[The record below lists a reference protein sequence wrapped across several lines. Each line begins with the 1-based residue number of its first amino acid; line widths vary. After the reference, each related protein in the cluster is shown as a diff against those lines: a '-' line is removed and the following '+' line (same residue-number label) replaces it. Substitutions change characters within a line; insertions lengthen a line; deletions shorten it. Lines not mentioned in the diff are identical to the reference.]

1 MADSPLGNTMHASRL
16 PLQISE
22 RKTLL
27 ILMDGVLVNIAT
39 LAALWLGARRSGWP
53 FTSEFLLSRSY
64 WFLGLTALYFILAL
78 VNDCYSL
85 KIASDALS
93 SALALFK
100 TTALMLVVYFFL
112 YFLAE
117 PSTLQTYWPRH
128 IVGFYGLL
136 SIPLLSL
143 WRWLYIVIFT
153 APHFRRRALIVGAGW
168 AGQTIAQAI
177 HDNLS
182 VNYEIVGFIDDDP
195 RKQGQTIEGVPVLG
209 NHHKLVALAEEMG
222 ISEIV
227 LSITK
232 DLSGDVF
239 QAIMDCNER
248 GIQITPMPILYEQ
261 ATGRVAVEH
270 VGNNWFVVLPMDGVS
285 AFSPFML
292 LKRLADVIV
301 SAFGLALLLVLL
313 PFVALAIYLESPG
326 PIFYSQERVG
336 RAGRPIQLIKL
347 RSMVPGAEQEGQPK
361 WAEQNDERVTRVG
374 RFLRRTRLDEL
385 PQFLNVLR
393 GEMSLIGP
401 RPERPEF
408 VAELQKCIPFYR
420 SRLAVRPGLTG
431 WAQINYHY
439 GSSAEDALI
448 KLQYDLYY
456 IKRQSL
462 YLDLLIL
469 LKTIGVVLSFQG
481 T

>member
-1 MADSPLGNTMHASRL
+1 MNSSRL

-27 ILMDGVLVNIAT
+27 ILMDGVLVNVAILT
-39 LAALWLGARRSGWP
+39 ALWLGARRSGWP
-53 FTSEFLLSRSY
+53 FTLEFLLSRFY
-64 WFLGLTALYFILAL
+64 WLLGLTALYFILAP
-78 VNDCYSL
+78 VNDCYNL
-85 KIASDALS
+85 RVASDALS
-93 SALALFK
+93 SAFALFK
-100 TTALMLVVYFFL
+100 TTALMLVAYFIL

-117 PSTLQTYWPRH
+117 PRTLQTYWPRH
-128 IVGFYGLL
+128 IVGFYGLA
-136 SIPLLSL
+136 SVPLLSL
-143 WRWLYIVIFT
+143 WRWLYIVVFT
-153 APHFRRRALIVGAGW
+153 TPQFRRRALIVGAGW
-168 AGQTIAQAI
+168 AGRTIAQAI

-182 VNYEIVGFIDDDP
+182 ADYEIVGFIDDAP
-195 RKQGQTIEGVPVLG
+195 CKHSQTIEGIPVLG
-209 NHHKLVALAEEMG
+209 NHSQLVALVEEMG

-232 DLSGDVF
+232 DMNGDMF

-261 ATGRVAVEH
+261 MTGRVAVEH
-270 VGNNWFVVLPMDGVS
+270 VGNNWLVVLPIDGVS

-301 SAFGLALLLVLL
+301 SLFGLALLLALL
-313 PFVALAIYLESPG
+313 PFVALAVYLESPG

-336 RAGRPIQLIKL
+336 RAGRPFRLIKL
-347 RSMVPGAEQEGQPK
+347 RSMVPYAEQDGQPR
-361 WAEQNDERVTRVG
+361 WAGKNDQRVTRVG

-385 PQFLNVLR
+385 PQCLNVLR
-393 GEMSLIGP
+393 GEMSLVGP

-408 VAELQKCIPFYR
+408 VGELQKRIPFYR

-439 GSSAEDALI
+439 GSSVDDALV

-456 IKRQSL
+456 IKHKSL

-469 LKTIGVVLSFQG
+469 LKTVGVVLSFQG

>member
-1 MADSPLGNTMHASRL
+1 MGPSRL

-27 ILMDGVLVNIAT
+27 ILMDGVLVTVAIV
-39 LAALWLGARRSGWP
+39 AALWLGAQRSGWS
-53 FTSEFLLSRSY
+53 FSSQLLAERFY
-64 WFLGLTALYFILAL
+64 WFGLIILYFILAS
-78 VNDCYSL
+78 VNDGYNL
-85 KIASDALS
+85 KVAADVFP
-93 SALALFK
+93 SAFTILKVTVEIL
-100 TTALMLVVYFFL
+100 LVYLVVYFL
-112 YFLAE
+112 SPPRSL
-117 PSTLQTYWPRH
+117 PRH
-128 IVGFYGLL
+128 VMGFFSLICPSLL
-136 SIPLLSL
+136 LI
-143 WRWLYIVIFT
+143 WRWLYIVVFT
-153 APHFRRRALIVGAGW
+153 ARQFRRRALIVGAGW
-168 AGQTIAQAI
+168 AGRTIARAI

-182 VNYEIVGFIDDDP
+182 ADYEIAGFIDDDP
-195 RKQGQTIEGVPVLG
+195 HKQGQTIEGIPVLG
-209 NHHKLVALAEEMG
+209 NYSKLVTLARGMD

-227 LSITK
+227 LAITK
-232 DLSGDVF
+232 DLRGDMF

-261 ATGRVAVEH
+261 MTGRVAVEH
-270 VGNNWFVVLPMDGVS
+270 VGNNWLIVLPVNGVS
-285 AFSPFML
+285 AFSPYML
-292 LKRLADVIV
+292 LKRLADVIA
-301 SAFGLALLLVLL
+301 SALGLAFLLVLL

-326 PIFYSQERVG
+326 PIFYSQKRMG
-336 RAGRPIQLIKL
+336 RAGRTFELIKL
-347 RSMVPGAEQEGQPK
+347 RSMVPHAEQDGQPR
-361 WAEQNDERVTRVG
+361 WAGKNDKRVTRVG
-374 RFLRRTRLDEL
+374 RFLRRIRLDEL
-385 PQFLNVLR
+385 PQCFNVLR

-408 VAELQKCIPFYR
+408 VSELQKRIPFYR

-439 GSSAEDALI
+439 GSSVDDALI

>member
-1 MADSPLGNTMHASRL
+1 MHSSRL

-27 ILMDGVLVNIAT
+27 ILVDGVLVNIAT
-39 LAALWLGARRSGWP
+39 LAALWLGARRSGWL
-53 FTSEFLLSRSY
+53 FSGHLLAERFY
-64 WFLGLTALYFILAL
+64 WFAGLTILYLVLAS
-78 VNDCYSL
+78 VNDGYNL
-85 KIASDALS
+85 KAAADFFP
-93 SALALFK
+93 SAFAILK
-100 TTALMLVVYFFL
+100 VTAEILLIYLLVYFL
-112 YFLAE
+112 SPPGSL
-117 PSTLQTYWPRH
+117 PRH
-128 IVGFYGLL
+128 MMGFFSLICPSLL
-136 SIPLLSL
+136 LP
-143 WRWLYIVIFT
+143 WRWIYIVVFT
-153 APHFRRRALIVGAGW
+153 APQFRRRALIIGAGW
-168 AGQTIAQAI
+168 AGRTIAQAI

-182 VNYEIVGFIDDDP
+182 ADYEIVGFIDDDP
-195 RKQGQTIEGVPVLG
+195 HKQGQTIEGVPVLG

-232 DLSGDVF
+232 DLSGDMF

-336 RAGRPIQLIKL
+336 RAGRTFQLIKL

-385 PQFLNVLR
+385 PQCLNMLR

-439 GSSAEDALI
+439 GSSVEDALI

-469 LKTIGVVLSFQG
+469 LKTISVVLSFQG

>member
-1 MADSPLGNTMHASRL
+1 MHSSRL

-27 ILMDGVLVNIAT
+27 ILMDGTLVNIAI
-39 LAALWLGARRSGWP
+39 LVALWLGARRSGWS
-53 FTSEFLLSRSY
+53 FTSEFLLSRFY
-64 WFLGLTALYFILAL
+64 WFLGLTALYFILAP
-78 VNDCYSL
+78 VNNCFNL
-85 KIASDALS
+85 KVASDALS
-93 SALALFK
+93 SAFALFK
-100 TTALMLVVYFFL
+100 TTALMLVAYFIL

-117 PSTLQTYWPRH
+117 PRTLQTYWPRH
-128 IVGFYGLL
+128 IVGFYGLV
-136 SIPLLSL
+136 SVPLLSL
-143 WRWLYIVIFT
+143 WRWLYIVVFT
-153 APHFRRRALIVGAGW
+153 APQFRRKALIVGAGW
-168 AGQTIAQAI
+168 AGRTIAQAI

-182 VNYEIVGFIDDDP
+182 VDYEIVGFIDDDP
-195 RKQGQTIEGVPVLG
+195 RKQGQTIEGIPVLG
-209 NHHKLVALAEEMG
+209 NHSKLVALAEKMG
-222 ISEIV
+222 ISEII
-227 LSITK
+227 LAITRNMRGSM
-232 DLSGDVF
+232 L

-248 GIQITPMPILYEQ
+248 GVQITPMPILYEQ
-261 ATGRVAVEH
+261 MTGRMAVEH
-270 VGNNWFVVLPMDGVS
+270 VGDNWLVVLPIDGVS

-301 SAFGLALLLVLL
+301 SLIGLAFLLAAL

-336 RAGRPIQLIKL
+336 RAGRTFRLIKL
-347 RSMVPGAEQEGQPK
+347 RSMIPDAEQDGQPR
-361 WAEQNDERVTRVG
+361 WAEENDERVTRVG
-374 RFLRRTRLDEL
+374 RFLRCTKLDEL
-385 PQFLNVLR
+385 PQCLNVLR

-408 VAELQKCIPFYR
+408 VAELQKRIPFYR

-439 GSSAEDALI
+439 GSSVEDALV

-456 IKRQSL
+456 IKHQSL

-469 LKTIGVVLSFQG
+469 LKTIGVVLSLRD

>member
-1 MADSPLGNTMHASRL
+1 MRSSRL

-27 ILMDGVLVNIAT
+27 ILIDGVLVNVAI
-39 LAALWLGARRSGWP
+39 LIALWLGARRSGWP
-53 FTSEFLLSRSY
+53 FTSELLLSRFY
-64 WFLGLTALYFILAL
+64 WFLGLTALYFILAP
-78 VNDCYSL
+78 VNDCYNL
-85 KIASDALS
+85 KVASDTLS
-93 SALALFK
+93 SAFALFK

-117 PSTLQTYWPRH
+117 PNTLPAYWPRH
-128 IVGFYGLL
+128 IVGFYGLV
-136 SIPLLSL
+136 SIPLLSF
-143 WRWLYIVIFT
+143 WRWLYTVVFT
-153 APHFRRRALIVGAGW
+153 APQFRRRALIVGAGR
-168 AGQTIAQAI
+168 AGRTIVQAI
-177 HDNLS
+177 NDNLLAD
-182 VNYEIVGFIDDDP
+182 YEIVGFIDDDP
-195 RKQGQTIEGVPVLG
+195 HKQRQTIGGIPILG
-209 NHHKLVALAEEMG
+209 NHNNLVALAEEMG

-227 LSITK
+227 LAITRNIR
-232 DLSGDVF
+232 GDMF

-261 ATGRVAVEH
+261 MTGRVAVEH
-270 VGNNWFVVLPMDGVS
+270 VDDNWLVVLPIDGVS
-285 AFSPFML
+285 TFSPFML
-292 LKRLADVIV
+292 LKRLADIIV
-301 SAFGLALLLVLL
+301 SLVGLAFLLAVL
-313 PFVALAIYLESPG
+313 PFAALAIYLESHG

-336 RAGRPIQLIKL
+336 RAGRIFQLIKL
-347 RSMVPGAEQEGQPK
+347 RSMVPYAEQDGQPR
-361 WAEQNDERVTRVG
+361 WAEENDKRVTRVG

-385 PQFLNVLR
+385 PQCLNVLR

-408 VAELQKCIPFYR
+408 VAELQKRIPFYR
-420 SRLAVRPGLTG
+420 SRLAIRPGLTG
-431 WAQINYHY
+431 WAQVNYHY
-439 GSSAEDALI
+439 GSSVEAALV

-456 IKRQSL
+456 IKHKSL

>member
-1 MADSPLGNTMHASRL
+1 MCSSRL

-27 ILMDGVLVNIAT
+27 ILVDGVLVNIAT
-39 LAALWLGARRSGWP
+39 LAALWLGARRSGWL
-53 FTSEFLLSRSY
+53 FSGQLLAERFY
-64 WFLGLTALYFILAL
+64 WFAGLTILYLILAS
-78 VNDCYSL
+78 VNDGYNL
-85 KIASDALS
+85 KAAADFFP
-93 SALALFK
+93 SAFAILKVTVEIL
-100 TTALMLVVYFFL
+100 LVYLLVYFL
-112 YFLAE
+112 SPPGSL
-117 PSTLQTYWPRH
+117 PRH
-128 IVGFYGLL
+128 MMGFFSLICPSLL
-136 SIPLLSL
+136 LP
-143 WRWLYIVIFT
+143 WRWLYIVVFT
-153 APHFRRRALIVGAGW
+153 APQFRRRALIVGAGW
-168 AGQTIAQAI
+168 AGRTIAQTV

-182 VNYEIVGFIDDDP
+182 ADYEIVGFIDDDP
-195 RKQGQTIEGVPVLG
+195 RKRGQTIEGIPVLG

-232 DLSGDVF
+232 DLSGDMF

-248 GIQITPMPILYEQ
+248 GIQITPMPVLYERV
-261 ATGRVAVEH
+261 TGRVAVEH
-270 VGNNWFVVLPMDGVS
+270 VGDNWFVVLPMDGVS
-285 AFSPFML
+285 AFNPFMF
-292 LKRLADVIV
+292 LKRLADVTV
-301 SAFGLALLLVLL
+301 SAFGLALLLALL
-313 PFVALAIYLESPG
+313 PFVALAVYLESPG

-336 RAGRPIQLIKL
+336 RAGRTFRLLKL
-347 RSMVPGAEQEGQPK
+347 RSMVPGAEQEGQPR

-385 PQFLNVLR
+385 PQCLNVLR

-408 VAELQKCIPFYR
+408 VADLQKRIPFYR

-439 GSSAEDALI
+439 GSSVEDALV

>member
-1 MADSPLGNTMHASRL
+1 MRSSRL

-27 ILMDGVLVNIAT
+27 IVMDGVLVN
-39 LAALWLGARRSGWP
+39 AAILVALRLGALRSGWA
-53 FTSEFLLSRSY
+53 FTSELLISRFY
-64 WFLGLTALYFILAL
+64 WFLGLTALYFILAP
-78 VNDCYSL
+78 VNDCYNL
-85 KIASDALS
+85 KVASDALS
-93 SALALFK
+93 SAFALFK
-100 TTALMLVVYFFL
+100 TTALMLVVYFSL

-117 PSTLQTYWPRH
+117 PSTLPAYWPRH
-128 IVGFYGLL
+128 IVGFYGLV
-136 SIPLLSL
+136 SVPLLSL
-143 WRWLYIVIFT
+143 WRWLYIVVFT
-153 APHFRRRALIVGAGW
+153 APQFRRRALIVGAGW
-168 AGQTIAQAI
+168 AGRTIAQAI

-182 VNYEIVGFIDDDP
+182 ADYEIVGFIDDDP
-195 RKQGQTIEGVPVLG
+195 HKQGQTVEGIPVLG
-209 NHHKLVALAEEMG
+209 THSKLVTLAEETG

-227 LSITK
+227 LAITK
-232 DLSGDVF
+232 DLRGDMF
-239 QAIMDCNER
+239 QAVMDCNER

-261 ATGRVAVEH
+261 ITGRVAVEH
-270 VGNNWFVVLPMDGVS
+270 VGSNWLVVLPIDGVS
-285 AFSPFML
+285 AFSPFLL
-292 LKRLADVIV
+292 LKRLADVLV
-301 SAFGLALLLVLL
+301 SALGLTFLLAVL
-313 PFVALAIYLESPG
+313 PFVALATYLESPG
-326 PIFYSQERVG
+326 PIFYSQERMG
-336 RAGRPIQLIKL
+336 RAGRTFRLIKL
-347 RSMVPGAEQEGQPK
+347 RSMVPDAEQDGQPR
-361 WAEQNDERVTRVG
+361 WAEGNDERVTRVG

-385 PQFLNVLR
+385 PQCLNVLR

-431 WAQINYHY
+431 WAQVNYHY
-439 GSSAEDALI
+439 GSSVEDALV

-456 IKRQSL
+456 IKHQSL

>member
-1 MADSPLGNTMHASRL
+1 MRSSRL

-27 ILMDGVLVNIAT
+27 ILMDGVLVNVAV
-39 LAALWLGARRSGWP
+39 LAALWLGAQRSGWS
-53 FTSEFLLSRSY
+53 FSSQLLAERFYWFAGLTILYLILASVNDGYNLKVAAEFLPSA
-64 WFLGLTALYFILAL
+64 FAILKVTVEVLL
-78 VNDCYSL
+78 VY
-85 KIASDALS
+85 
-93 SALALFK
+93 
-100 TTALMLVVYFFL
+100 LVVYFL
-112 YFLAE
+112 SPPGSL
-117 PSTLQTYWPRH
+117 PRH
-128 IVGFYGLL
+128 VMGFFSLICPSLL
-136 SIPLLSL
+136 LT
-143 WRWLYIVIFT
+143 WRWLYVVIFT
-153 APHFRRRALIVGAGW
+153 APQFRRRALIVGAGW
-168 AGQTIAQAI
+168 AGRTIARAI

-182 VNYEIVGFIDDDP
+182 VDYEIVGFIDDDP

-209 NHHKLVALAEEMG
+209 SHSKLVTLARGMD

-227 LSITK
+227 LAITK
-232 DLSGDVF
+232 DLRGDMF

-261 ATGRVAVEH
+261 MTGRVAVEH
-270 VGNNWFVVLPMDGVS
+270 VGNNWLVVLPIDGVS
-285 AFSPFML
+285 AFSPYML
-292 LKRLADVIV
+292 LKRLADAIV
-301 SAFGLALLLVLL
+301 SALGLAFLLALL

-326 PIFYSQERVG
+326 PIFYSQKRMG
-336 RAGRPIQLIKL
+336 RAGRAFELIKL
-347 RSMVPGAEQEGQPK
+347 RSMVPHAEQDGQPR
-361 WAEQNDERVTRVG
+361 WAGKNDKRVTRVG

-385 PQFLNVLR
+385 PQCFNVLR

-408 VAELQKCIPFYR
+408 VAELQKRIPFYR

-439 GSSAEDALI
+439 GSSVDDALV

-462 YLDLLIL
+462 YLDLMIL
-469 LKTIGVVLSFQG
+469 LKTFGVVLSFQG

>member
-1 MADSPLGNTMHASRL
+1 MHSSRL

-27 ILMDGVLVNIAT
+27 ILMDGVLINVAILT
-39 LAALWLGARRSGWP
+39 ALWLGARRSGWP
-53 FTSEFLLSRSY
+53 FTLEFLLSRSH
-64 WFLGLTALYFILAL
+64 WFLGLTALYFILAP
-78 VNDCYSL
+78 VNDCYNL
-85 KIASDALS
+85 KVASDTLS
-93 SALALFK
+93 SAFSLFK
-100 TTALMLVVYFFL
+100 TTALMLVVYFSL

-117 PSTLQTYWPRH
+117 PSTLPTYWPRH
-128 IVGFYGLL
+128 IVGFYGLV

-143 WRWLYIVIFT
+143 WRWLYIVVFT
-153 APHFRRRALIVGAGW
+153 APQFRRRALIVGAGW
-168 AGQTIAQAI
+168 AGRTIAQTI

-182 VNYEIVGFIDDDP
+182 VDYEIVGFIDDDP
-195 RKQGQTIEGVPVLG
+195 HKQGRTIEGIPVLG
-209 NHHKLVALAEEMG
+209 NHSKLVILAEEMD

-227 LSITK
+227 LSITR
-232 DLSGDVF
+232 DMRGDMF

-261 ATGRVAVEH
+261 MTGQVAVEH
-270 VGNNWFVVLPMDGVS
+270 VGNNWFVVLPIDGVS
-285 AFSPFML
+285 VFSPSML
-292 LKRLADVIV
+292 LKRLADVLV
-301 SAFGLALLLVLL
+301 SVLGLAFLIALL

-336 RAGRPIQLIKL
+336 QAGRTFQLIKL
-347 RSMVPGAEQEGQPK
+347 RSMVPN
-361 WAEQNDERVTRVG
+361 AEQNGQPRWAEEKDKRVTRVG

-385 PQFLNVLR
+385 PQCFNVLR

-408 VAELQKCIPFYR
+408 VAELQKRIPFYR

-431 WAQINYHY
+431 WAQVSYHY
-439 GSSAEDALI
+439 GSSMEDALA

-456 IKRQSL
+456 IKHQSL
-462 YLDLLIL
+462 YLDLLIV
-469 LKTIGVVLSFQG
+469 LKTIGVVLSFHG

>member
-1 MADSPLGNTMHASRL
+1 MRYSRL

-22 RKTLL
+22 RRTLL
-27 ILMDGVLVNIAT
+27 ILMDGVLVNVAV
-39 LAALWLGARRSGWP
+39 LVALRLGAYRSGWA
-53 FTSEFLLSRSY
+53 FTSEFLLSRLY
-64 WFLGLTALYFILAL
+64 WFLGLTALYFILAS
-78 VNDCYSL
+78 VNDCYNL
-85 KIASDALS
+85 RVASDAVS
-93 SALALFK
+93 SAFALFK
-100 TTALMLVVYFFL
+100 TTALMLVVYFCL

-117 PSTLQTYWPRH
+117 PRTLQLYWPRH
-128 IVGFYGLL
+128 IVGFYALV
-136 SIPLLSL
+136 SVPLLSL

-153 APHFRRRALIVGAGW
+153 APQFRRRALIVGAGW
-168 AGQTIAQAI
+168 AGRTIAQAI
-177 HDNLS
+177 RHNLS
-182 VNYEIVGFIDDDP
+182 ADYEIVGFIDDDP
-195 RKQGQTIEGVPVLG
+195 NKQGQTIEGISVLG
-209 NHHKLVALAEEMG
+209 NHGNLVALAEEKG
-222 ISEIV
+222 VSEIV
-227 LSITK
+227 LAITR
-232 DLSGDVF
+232 DLRGDMF

-261 ATGRVAVEH
+261 MTGRVAVEH
-270 VGNNWFVVLPMDGVS
+270 VGDNWLVVLPINGVS
-285 AFSPFML
+285 VFSLFML
-292 LKRLADVIV
+292 FKRLADVIV
-301 SAFGLALLLVLL
+301 SVLGLAFLSVVL

-336 RAGRPIQLIKL
+336 RAGRIFRLLKL
-347 RSMVPGAEQEGQPK
+347 RSMVPSAEQNGQPR
-361 WAEQNDERVTRVG
+361 WASRNDERVTRVG

-408 VAELQKCIPFYR
+408 VAELQKRIPFYR

-431 WAQINYHY
+431 WAQVNYPY
-439 GSSAEDALI
+439 GSSVEDALV

-456 IKRQSL
+456 IKHQSF

>member
-1 MADSPLGNTMHASRL
+1 MRSSRL

-27 ILMDGVLVNIAT
+27 ILMDGVLVNVAI

-53 FTSEFLLSRSY
+53 FTLEFLLSRFY
-64 WFLGLTALYFILAL
+64 WFPGLTALYFILAP
-78 VNDCYSL
+78 VNDCYNL
-85 KIASDALS
+85 KVASDALS
-93 SALALFK
+93 SAFALFK
-100 TTALMLVVYFFL
+100 TTALMLVVYFSL

-117 PSTLQTYWPRH
+117 PRTLPTYWPRH
-128 IVGFYGLL
+128 IVGFYGLV
-136 SIPLLSL
+136 SVPLLSF
-143 WRWLYIVIFT
+143 WRWLYIAVFT
-153 APHFRRRALIVGAGW
+153 APQFRRRALIVGAGW
-168 AGQTIAQAI
+168 AGRTIAQAI

-182 VNYEIVGFIDDDP
+182 ADYEIVGFIDDDP
-195 RKQGQTIEGVPVLG
+195 GKQGQTIEGIPVLG
-209 NHHKLVALAEEMG
+209 DHSRLGPLAEEMG

-227 LSITK
+227 LAITR
-232 DLSGDVF
+232 DLRGDMF

-261 ATGRVAVEH
+261 MTGRMAVEH
-270 VGNNWFVVLPMDGVS
+270 VGDNWLVVLPINGIS
-285 AFSPFML
+285 TFSPFML
-292 LKRLADVIV
+292 LKRLADVLV
-301 SAFGLALLLVLL
+301 SVLGLAFLLAVL

-336 RAGRPIQLIKL
+336 RAGRTFRLVKL
-347 RSMVPGAEQEGQPK
+347 RSMVPDAEQDGRPK
-361 WAEQNDERVTRVG
+361 WAEEDDERVTRVG

-385 PQFLNVLR
+385 PQFINVLR

-408 VAELQKCIPFYR
+408 VAELQKRIPFYR

-431 WAQINYHY
+431 WAQVNYHY
-439 GSSAEDALI
+439 GSSVEDALV

-456 IKRQSL
+456 IKYQSL
-462 YLDLLIL
+462 YLDLRIL

>member
-1 MADSPLGNTMHASRL
+1 MRSSRL

-27 ILMDGVLVNIAT
+27 ILMDGVLVNAAI
-39 LAALWLGARRSGWP
+39 LAALWLGSRRSGWA
-53 FTSEFLLSRSY
+53 FTPEFLLSRFY

-78 VNDCYSL
+78 VNDCYNL
-85 KIASDALS
+85 KVASDPLS
-93 SALALFK
+93 SAFALFK
-100 TTALMLVVYFFL
+100 TTVLMFFVYFSL

-117 PSTLQTYWPRH
+117 PRTLPAYWPRH
-128 IVGFYGLL
+128 IVGFYGLI
-136 SIPLLSL
+136 SVPLLSF
-143 WRWLYIVIFT
+143 WRWLYIVVFT
-153 APHFRRRALIVGAGW
+153 APQFRRRALIVGAGW
-168 AGQTIAQAI
+168 AGRTIAQAI

-182 VNYEIVGFIDDDP
+182 VDYEIVGFIDDDP
-195 RKQGQTIEGVPVLG
+195 RKQGQTIEGIPVLG
-209 NHHKLVALAEEMG
+209 NHSKLVTLARGMD

-227 LSITK
+227 LAITK
-232 DLSGDVF
+232 DLRGDMF
-239 QAIMDCNER
+239 QAIMDCNEC

-261 ATGRVAVEH
+261 MTGRVAVEH
-270 VGNNWFVVLPMDGVS
+270 VGSNWLVVLPIDGAS
-285 AFSPFML
+285 AFSPYML

-301 SAFGLALLLVLL
+301 SALGLVLLLALL
-313 PFVALAIYLESPG
+313 PFLALAIYLESPG
-326 PIFYSQERVG
+326 PIFYSQKRIG
-336 RAGRPIQLIKL
+336 RAGRTFELIKL
-347 RSMVPGAEQEGQPK
+347 RSMVPHAEQDGQPR
-361 WAEQNDERVTRVG
+361 WAGRNDRRVTRVG

-385 PQFLNVLR
+385 PQCFNVLR

-439 GSSAEDALI
+439 GSSVDDALV

-469 LKTIGVVLSFQG
+469 LRTIGVVLSFQG